1 MRGVGARMLR
11 TVPGLS
17 LLLGLLFGV
26 SSEARAVNVMQ
37 VYNSVDLATPD
48 EPGRYVSPTTT
59 LKTTSTDIADDYQ
72 CGGVALAPVYLYIA
86 RADQTDTTSVAT
98 VCEEG
103 TGDEICGFDL
113 TVLIENVSSVSSES
127 FWISGF
133 SAGSSSYAI
142 ESNLSADQ
150 ETLRINGVNTAGP
163 HSLPVFVGTISLERA
178 DEEPGCPASCVDL
191 PWCGSLKTS
200 AAKIVRADLSVEEL
214 NDTVPLVRLPE
225 PAGGAMWWAGVTL
238 LLGLS
243 WRRQR
248 AIARVGE

>member
-1 MRGVGARMLR
+1 MKGVGARMLR

-37 VYNSVDLATPD
+37 VYNSVALATPD
-48 EPGRYVSPTTT
+48 EPGRYVSMTTT

-113 TVLIENVSSVSSES
+113 TVSVGNVSELSSES
-127 FWISGF
+127 FRIKEFDKTLG
-133 SAGSSSYAI
+133 SYAI
-142 ESNLSADQ
+142 ASNLSGDQ
-150 ETLRINGVNTAGP
+150 ETLRINGVNTDSPDA
-163 HSLPVFVGTISLERA
+163 LPVFVGTISLERA
-178 DEEPGCPASCVDL
+178 DEESGCPASCVGL
-191 PWCGSLKTS
+191 PWCGALNVSS
-200 AAKIVRADLSVEEL
+200 AKIVRADLSVEEL

-225 PAGGAMWWAGVTL
+225 PAGGAMWGAGVML

-243 WRRQR
+243 WRRLR
-248 AIARVGE
+248 AIARAGE